1 MEIAFS
7 LVLPIFGVISIGY
20 LASRSGLMSDAGID
34 GLDVYV
40 FTFGIPLLLFRNLAH
55 TELPATLPWGLW
67 ISYYG
72 AMLAIWAV
80 GSVIARVILKRPP
93 ADAVMLGF
101 GGGQGNV
108 VMLGLPI
115 ILTGFGPEAGVPL
128 FLLLMFHGLILITTA
143 TLLLEFTRARAG
155 EEIGVK
161 RILLA
166 GLKSSL
172 KNPVIIGLLAGV
184 IYGQLGVPLPAVVD
198 KTLELTSQS
207 AIPCALF
214 VLGGTLTRYHI
225 RRSIGAASLTVMFK
239 LVAHPA
245 LVFVLAYYVFDLP
258 SLWVAVATVLA
269 GMPTGVYSSILAG
282 RYQAA
287 PGASSSAVLMATGLS
302 LVTLT
307 VLLQI
312 FLGQP

>member
-1 MEIAFS
+1 MDIAIS
-7 LVLPIFGVISIGY
+7 LVLPIFGVIGLGY
-20 LASRSGLMSDAGID
+20 AASRSGLMSNAAID

-40 FTFGIPLLLFRNLAH
+40 FTFGIPSLLFRSLSH
-55 TELPATLPWGLW
+55 TELPASLPWGLW

-80 GSVIARVILKRPP
+80 GSLISRFVIGRPP
-93 ADAVMLGF
+93 ADAIILGF

-115 ILTGFGPEAGVPL
+115 ILTGFGQKAGVPL
-128 FLLLMFHGLILITTA
+128 FLLLTFHGLILITTA
-143 TLLLEFTRARAG
+143 TLLLEFARAKEG
-155 EEIGVK
+155 EHVGVG

-166 GLKSSL
+166 GVKSSL
-172 KNPVIIGLLAGV
+172 KNPVIIGLGCGV
-184 IYGQLGVPLPAVVD
+184 IYGQLGVPLPEIVD
-198 KTLELTSQS
+198 KTLEMVGRS

-225 RRSIGAASLTVMFK
+225 RRSIGSASMTVLFK

-245 LVFVLAYYVFDLP
+245 LVFVLTYYVFHLEP
-258 SLWVAVATVLA
+258 LWVSVATVLA
-269 GMPTGVYSSILAG
+269 GMPTGVYSSILAN

-287 PGASSSAVLMATGLS
+287 PGAASSAVLMATGLS

-307 VLLQI
+307 VLLKL
-312 FLGQP
+312 FLG